1 MKSIINA
8 FIGTEKINQSFNVL
22 FPSLSFRWPLSIL
35 WLINVFKVTISPADA
50 VLGTLTL
57 GFTPFA
63 IVISPL

>member
-1 MKSIINA
+1 MMDRGI
-8 FIGTEKINQSFNVL
+8 L